1 MCYKLYDIT
10 QSGTVDTPFLAKI
23 LIHPAVSNFLPGTDR
38 SVSPSGTDGL
48 ILRDPER
55 MLSQYCY
62 QLLPLYDPN

>member
-1 MCYKLYDIT
+1 MCCKLHGIT
-10 QSGTVDTPFLAKI
+10 QSGTVDTLFLAKI
-23 LIHPAVSNFLPGTDR
+23 LIHPTVSNFLLGMDR
-38 SVSPSGTDGL
+38 LVSPPGTDGL